1 MFMSVPSQDID
12 FQHHAS
18 WSPFCVQ
25 WFKARGDCLFCWYS
39 WIFIDQFKLSFSNNI
54 HKYNVG
60 YVHIYYLLQINF
72 IEHCNASVWHIFSI
86 NKNTDFFSFRQ
97 GFGSV
102 IWVFIYARLF
112 TCLKFTVFSQL
123 TQNYACN
130 NAVN

>member
-39 WIFIDQFKLSFSNNI
+39 WNIIDQFKLSFSNNI

-86 NKNTDFFSFRQ
+86 NKNTDFFFIPSRIWFRHLSFHLCSP
-97 GFGSV
+97 FHL
-102 IWVFIYARLF
+102 FKIYRIFAIDTKL
-112 TCLKFTVFSQL
+112 CME
-123 TQNYACN
+123 
-130 NAVN
+130 